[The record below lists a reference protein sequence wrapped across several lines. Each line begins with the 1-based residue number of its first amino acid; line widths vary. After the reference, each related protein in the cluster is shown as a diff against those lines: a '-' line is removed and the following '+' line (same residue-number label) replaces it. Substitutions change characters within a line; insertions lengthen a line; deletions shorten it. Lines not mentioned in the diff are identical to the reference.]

1 MSECIDCGIKLA
13 MLNSMP
19 NGRCKKCH
27 GVFLSSQIDTEAL
40 HTFNSNNI
48 ADKLK
53 QERALE
59 ELERA
64 KRKLAAA
71 VLLTTETAPQLAITK
86 RVDIITSQAAFEINN
101 FKDVFVGLLNPVQG
115 RSNEMERQLDNLRL
129 RSLENLRIK
138 AHGLGANGVVAV
150 DIDISTVTIG
160 QISMLMMVASGTAVI
175 VGDS

>member
-1 MSECIDCGIKLA
+1 MAECIDCGIKLA

-19 NGRCKKCH
+19 NGRCKRCH
-27 GVFLSSQIDTEAL
+27 GVFLGSQVDTEAL
-40 HTFNSNNI
+40 NASNSNNI

-64 KRKLAAA
+64 KRKLAAT

-86 RVDIITSQAAFEINN
+86 RLDIITSQAAFEINN
-101 FKDVFVGLLNPVQG
+101 FKDVFVGLLNPVKG
-115 RSNEMERQLDNLRL
+115 RSNEMERQIDNLRR
-129 RSLENLRIK
+129 RSLEDLRIK

-160 QISMLMMVASGTAVI
+160 QISMLMLVASGTAVLI
-175 VGDS
+175 E